1 MITSQPLP
9 IFDVLENQLR
19 THLHISSSSSQISEH
34 VFEEIQN
41 FSDNYR
47 EFYQGLNKEFDEY
60 ITTTPLTYQEDA
72 IDMIL
77 RDASKCCV

>member
-47 EFYQGLNKEFDEY
+47 EFYQG
-60 ITTTPLTYQEDA
+60 
-72 IDMIL
+72 
-77 RDASKCCV
+77 

>member
-9 IFDVLENQLR
+9 IFDVLENKLR

-47 EFYQGLNKEFDEY
+47 EF
-60 ITTTPLTYQEDA
+60 
-72 IDMIL
+72 
-77 RDASKCCV
+77 